1 MQKNDNERAADV
13 LNWLE
18 SLRFKTTI
26 NLYRTELKA
35 HATSSET
42 GRLIKKLDN
51 INYLI
56 TLVKGQTEPDNAER
70 G

>member
-1 MQKNDNERAADV
+1 MNDNERAADV

-26 NLYRTELKA
+26 NLYRTERKA